1 VSSPTQLARE
11 SFFSPALIENPYAV
25 YKRFRDKGD
34 IHHIKRE
41 AGPPLWVVF
50 SHAEC
55 CQLFRDPRLTAKR
68 SGSMLAALP
77 QDRQAEFAPLAH
89 MLGLWMLFLDAPE
102 HSRLRKLMDKCFST
116 DVIDG

>member
-1 VSSPTQLARE
+1 
-11 SFFSPALIENPYAV
+11 
-25 YKRFRDKGD
+25 
-34 IHHIKRE
+34 
-41 AGPPLWVVF
+41 VVF